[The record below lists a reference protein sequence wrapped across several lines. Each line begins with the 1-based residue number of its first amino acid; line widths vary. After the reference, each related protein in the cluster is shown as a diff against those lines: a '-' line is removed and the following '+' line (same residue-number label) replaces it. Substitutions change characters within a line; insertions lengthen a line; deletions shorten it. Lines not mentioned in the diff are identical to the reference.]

1 MRKITL
7 ALACLMLIFST
18 GCQPSE
24 QTVPDN
30 PLPSIAPHETERP
43 TVTEPPLTFN
53 ANLLDIDFAE
63 LEKAAYEAVG
73 TQKISLRPMYNKS
86 PIDIFFLPSGEVVQF
101 SACLRPLDKV
111 IGGDY
116 VLSEYQVNMNS
127 TSNIERFDIRC
138 IRSNLHFAKEY
149 FDFNFDD
156 LKNFTAW
163 TGNVDF
169 QTLLDEYIPGVPI
182 GYRLVL
188 GLIPSE
194 IFDHP
199 ETSCVA
205 LDLSAETPR
214 EVNTD
219 FLHRI
224 PESPYL
230 EFDIDARYCA
240 LLPYYSAEDM
250 TGCQVPLSNLSDELP
265 DYAAP
270 DGNQYVLNNI
280 LLLFPEGPAAKS

>member
-1 MRKITL
+1 MRKIMLTL
-7 ALACLMLIFST
+7 ICLIFILST

-24 QTVPDN
+24 QNVPDN
-30 PLPSIAPHETERP
+30 PLPSITPHETESP
-43 TVTEPPLTFN
+43 SVTEPPLTFN
-53 ANLLDIDFAE
+53 ANLLALDFAE

-73 TQKISLRPMYNKS
+73 TQKISLRHMYNKS
-86 PIDIFFLPSGEVVQF
+86 PIDIFFLPNGEVAQF
-101 SACLRPLDKV
+101 SAHLWVLENV

-116 VLSEYQVNMNS
+116 VLGEYQVDMNNVS
-127 TSNIERFDIRC
+127 DTVDFDIQC
-138 IRSNLHFAKEY
+138 VRSGLHFAREY

-163 TGNVDF
+163 MGNADF
-169 QTLLDEYIPGVPI
+169 QTLLSEYVPGAPV

-188 GLIPSE
+188 RSIPAE

-199 ETSCVA
+199 EISCLT

-224 PESPYL
+224 PDLYYL
-230 EFDIDARYCA
+230 EFDIDAQYCA
-240 LLPYYSAEDM
+240 LLPYYSAEGM
-250 TGCQVPLSNLSDELP
+250 TGCQVPLSNLPDELP

-270 DGNQYVLNNI
+270 DGGQYVLNNI